1 MEKQY
6 STSHQM
12 GNLPNFF
19 IVLLLSIF
27 PLLGVFLFFFAFYV
41 PYYDC
46 VFEGGT
52 IAAFEIG
59 TFIFNILLAISA
71 FMIGWTLIKICL
83 ARYRF
88 EDIGLAIKYPL
99 EKEIIVPWED
109 FQQICVCYDA
119 YTPNVPRRTSTAI
132 CCVKKGET
140 KNSVRRWKTDNIFRY
155 RTLICIDYSE
165 PLLNGIT
172 EKYPGTV
179 VDLRDP
185 PQYRL

>member
-1 MEKQY
+1 MEKEY

-19 IVLLLSIF
+19 IVLILSFF
-27 PLLGVFLFFFAFYV
+27 PLLGVFLFLVAIYV
-41 PYYDC
+41 PYNSY
-46 VFEGGT
+46 VFEGET
-52 IAAFEIG
+52 IAFSIRL
-59 TFIFNILLAISA
+59 FIFTMLLAISA
-71 FMIGWTLIKICL
+71 FIIGWTLIKICL

-109 FQQICVCYDA
+109 FQQICVCYAA
-119 YTPNVPRRTSTAI
+119 YTTRGERRASTVI

-140 KNSVRRWKTDNIFRY
+140 KTSIGRWKTDNIFRY
-155 RTLICIDYSE
+155 RSVICIVYSE

-179 VDLRDP
+179 VDLRDT